1 MLPLITRHMEDKN
14 VTQGDHVK
22 FICSFSHENEIL
34 NIVWTV
40 GSQSFN
46 VCDFTVQNL
55 DRCFTLSDTDSP
67 KTSTFTIEDTSSL
80 PVGANLVKCTAVSLN
95 ESFTSD
101 PSYITDMFEVVND
114 ATLTIVRGT
123 SVHFLMTLYRLWL
136 VQDCMECDNLM

>member
-1 MLPLITRHMEDKN
+1 MRHMEDKN

-22 FICSFSHENEIL
+22 FICSFSHKNEIL

-80 PVGANLVKCTAVSLN
+80 PLGDNLVKCTAVSLN

-101 PSYITDMFEVVND
+101 LSYIPDMFEVVND

-123 SVHFLMTLYRLWL
+123 SLHFLMTLCL
-136 VQDCMECDNLM
+136 VQHVLHGM